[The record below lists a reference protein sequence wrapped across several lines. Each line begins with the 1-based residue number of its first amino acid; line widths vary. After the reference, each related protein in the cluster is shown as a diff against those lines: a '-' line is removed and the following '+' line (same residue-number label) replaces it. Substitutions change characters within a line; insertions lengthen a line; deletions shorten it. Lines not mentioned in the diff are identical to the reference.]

1 MRRGFAL
8 WLLHCGCCMHAL
20 GTRFLVNVYCGRG
33 SNPATFSSG
42 NPVFRTDLVIVDTVH
57 PGSGGNQGNR
67 HGY

>member
-1 MRRGFAL
+1 MAVAL
-8 WLLHCGCCMHAL
+8 VAVACMHLA
-20 GTRFLVNVYCGRG
+20 LVNVYCGRG